1 MAALMTYNISV
12 KVTQIIQLQ
21 YTYLSEID
29 LTLIIS
35 DQSSVY
41 VHECVSTMHTY
52 MHIHY
57 ILMV

>member
-29 LTLIIS
+29 FTILTLS

-52 MHIHY
+52 MYIHY
-57 ILMV
+57 LMV